1 MEFLHNYQKI
11 SFDLNNVNEL
21 SIQAPAKL
29 IADAESLY
37 RKQIDEIA
45 EDIIKNGKYKVVL
58 LAGPSSSGKTTSSN
72 LIRKRLSENGYDS
85 IVVSMD
91 DFYVDRDKTPKLKNG
106 DYDFENVTALDL
118 EYLNKFIAD
127 LYERGEAEM
136 PKFNFVTG
144 KREKEY
150 THIKLNDN
158 TLVIIEGIHA
168 LNPIVF
174 NSYTENMY
182 KIYICV
188 NTNFV
193 KEGKIVLPAKK
204 LRLMRRLIRDVR
216 TRGMS
221 LAGTFDMWQNV
232 LAGEDVYIKPYKN
245 HADYLINSTHAYE
258 PLMYAKHLL
267 PALKKEEQ
275 TPAVLNLIEMLE
287 ECEKMDASM
296 LPADS
301 LLHEFLG

>member
-11 SFDLNNVNEL
+11 SFDLNKVNEL

-144 KREKEY
+144 KREKEF
-150 THIKLNDN
+150 TNIKLNDN
-158 TLVIIEGIHA
+158 TIVIIEGIHA

-174 NSYTENMY
+174 KSHTENMY

-193 KEGKIVLPAKK
+193 KEGKTVLPAKK

>member
-11 SFDLNNVNEL
+11 SFDLNKVNEL

-118 EYLNKFIAD
+118 EYLNKFTAD

-144 KREKEY
+144 KREKEF
-150 THIKLNDN
+150 TNIKLNDN
-158 TLVIIEGIHA
+158 TIVIIEGIHA

-174 NSYTENMY
+174 KSHTENMY
-182 KIYICV
+182 KI
-188 NTNFV
+188 
-193 KEGKIVLPAKK
+193 
-204 LRLMRRLIRDVR
+204 
-216 TRGMS
+216 
-221 LAGTFDMWQNV
+221 
-232 LAGEDVYIKPYKN
+232 
-245 HADYLINSTHAYE
+245 
-258 PLMYAKHLL
+258 
-267 PALKKEEQ
+267 
-275 TPAVLNLIEMLE
+275 
-287 ECEKMDASM
+287 
-296 LPADS
+296 
-301 LLHEFLG
+301 